1 MPQLAKDQVL
11 TAPALGLL
19 ELESIARGV
28 VVVDVLV
35 KRAQVQ
41 INLAQPT
48 SPGKFVIV
56 FTGAV
61 GDVEEAFAAGV
72 EAAGA
77 LVIDKVLLPQLSLSV
92 KSALEG
98 KPEARLPLDS
108 VGIVET
114 HSVASAILAADTGLK
129 RASVR
134 LTHLHLARGIGGKA
148 WFVVCGPQADVEA
161 SLSQAAASIEPAL
174 LLATEI
180 IARPHRDW
188 TLLR

>member
-1 MPQLAKDQVL
+1 MPQLAKDHVL
-11 TAPALGLL
+11 TAPVRGLL

-35 KRAQVQ
+35 KRAPVQ
-41 INLAQPT
+41 IDLAQPT

-56 FTGAV
+56 FTGPV
-61 GDVEEAFAAGV
+61 GEVEEAFSAGV
-72 EAAGA
+72 EASGPM
-77 LVIDKVLLPQLSLSV
+77 LIDKLLLPQLAKPV
-92 KSALEG
+92 KQTLEG
-98 KPEARLPLDS
+98 KPETRQLLDS

-114 HSVASAILAADTGLK
+114 HSVAAAILAADSALK

-148 WFVVCGPQADVEA
+148 WFVVFGQQSDVEVA
-161 SLSQAAASIEPAL
+161 LAEAAASIEPNL
-174 LLATEI
+174 LLATEM